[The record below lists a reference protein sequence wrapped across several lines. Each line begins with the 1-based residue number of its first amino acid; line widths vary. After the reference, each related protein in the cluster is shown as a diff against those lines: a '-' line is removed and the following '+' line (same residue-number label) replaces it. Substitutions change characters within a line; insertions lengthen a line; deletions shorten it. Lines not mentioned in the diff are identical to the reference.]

1 MNERLFEL
9 AKESGLIQSDSDS
22 KMQEAEKFAEL
33 IVTECMEIVLE
44 SDPSK
49 KMIYREP
56 YSTIIDNMKVHFG
69 LSD

>member
-1 MNERLFEL
+1 MNERLLEL
-9 AKESGLIQSDSDS
+9 AKESGLIQYDSDS

-33 IVTECMEIVLE
+33 IITECMEVVIE
-44 SDPSK
+44 SDPST

-69 LSD
+69 MFD

>member
-1 MNERLFEL
+1 MNKRLLEL
-9 AKESGLIQSDSDS
+9 AKESGLIQYDSDS

-33 IVTECMEIVLE
+33 IITECMEIVLE
-44 SDPSK
+44 SDPSP
-49 KMIYREP
+49 KMSLGEP